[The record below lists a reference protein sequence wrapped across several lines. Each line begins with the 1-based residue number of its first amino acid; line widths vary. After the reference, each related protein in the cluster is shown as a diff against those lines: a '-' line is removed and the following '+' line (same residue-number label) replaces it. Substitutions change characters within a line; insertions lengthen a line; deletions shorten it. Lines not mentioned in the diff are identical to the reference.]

1 MRMFPSR
8 IQERRF
14 GVDTQTMLLIVIG
27 LVLLVA
33 ALLLFGGGMAM
44 GGMAMMAG
52 MMGTPI
58 GWVVLL
64 IILALGGFLAYTALY
79 AH

>member
-1 MRMFPSR
+1 MDA
-8 IQERRF
+8 
-14 GVDTQTMLLIVIG
+14 GNTLLIIIG
-27 LVLLVA
+27 IILLVA
-33 ALLLFGGGMAM
+33 VVLLLGGGMAM

-58 GWVVLL
+58 GWVILL
-64 IILALGGFLAYTALY
+64 IILALGGFLAYAAMY